1 MQSENDQYI
10 EKLYRQYFRQVQLYA
25 VTIVHNNECA
35 EEIAQDVFHLA
46 FCKIEEIRDCDKPI
60 KWLCKVAA
68 NISRNYLRR
77 QERYRKRII
86 AMENAALAEIPEPG
100 ETLEDSVIERI
111 EGDDTDAIQIRNF
124 EKRLRKILTEDE
136 FTLYC
141 HLILKN
147 EPHIVVAKS
156 LGISVWACQK
166 RWQRAR
172 KKIHKEF
179 YEKEK

>member
-1 MQSENDQYI
+1 M
-10 EKLYRQYFRQVQLYA
+10 QLYA

-60 KWLCKVAA
+60 KWLCKAAA

-77 QERYRKRII
+77 QERYQKRII
-86 AMENAALAEIPEPG
+86 TMDDTILAEIPEPG
-100 ETLEDSVIERI
+100 AALEDSVIERL
-111 EGDDTDAIQIRNF
+111 GGNNTDDIQTRNF
-124 EKRLRKILTEDE
+124 QKRLRDILTEYE
-136 FTLYC
+136 FELYC
-141 HLILKN
+141 QLILKN
-147 EPHIVVAKS
+147 QSHITVAKS

-172 KKIHKEF
+172 KKIYEEF
-179 YEKEK
+179 YK